1 MFKLSYIS
9 DKMIMMMMMMMI
21 KLTYLLLK
29 KQMQNIKHNNS
40 RAPNAEARAIV
51 TMSNVAARSKQKRNQ
66 NMNSRAS
73 LHNKQRDQQR
83 EKASLFY

>member
-9 DKMIMMMMMMMI
+9 DKMIMMMMMMI

-40 RAPNAEARAIV
+40 RAPNAEARAIA
-51 TMSNVAARSKQKRNQ
+51 TMSNVAARSKQKRSQ

-83 EKASLFY
+83 EKASLLY